1 MIQKFEVRRAYV
13 KRSKLNDKEMV
24 RKRRKIK
31 NDFFLRRNFVK
42 NKPKTLLL
50 QLSLAKTRKKYDFVA
65 KIVKKCAKTVKSP
78 KNVKKCANPQ
88 KM

>member
-1 MIQKFEVRRAYV
+1 
-13 KRSKLNDKEMV
+13 MV

-65 KIVKKCAKTVKSP
+65 KIVKKCA
-78 KNVKKCANPQ
+78 NPQ

>member
-1 MIQKFEVRRAYV
+1 
-13 KRSKLNDKEMV
+13 
-24 RKRRKIK
+24 
-31 NDFFLRRNFVK
+31 VK

-50 QLSLAKTRKKYDFVA
+50 QLSLAKTRKKSDFVA